1 MRIDSHPWREF
12 AWLLH
17 NRVMMTESGT
27 EVARKLKKGAAPRK
41 VQGKGKFQITRVP
54 ENATAGM
61 TCLRS

>member
-1 MRIDSHPWREF
+1 MRSRFSPLAGIRLVATQQSDD
-12 AWLLH
+12 A
-17 NRVMMTESGT
+17 
-27 EVARKLKKGAAPRK
+27 EVARKLKKAAAPRK